1 MVDKIFKKAGQLK
14 EGHFVL
20 IEGAVCRIKSIEKS
34 APGRHG
40 SAKVRITATGVFDNQ
55 KRTFLGPVSADVE
68 VPIIKRGNAQVV
80 AVIADTVQIMDV
92 KNYDIFNVKR
102 PADVKALKSGVE
114 VEYMRYGN
122 EAAIVRIKSSVE
134 GKKK

>member
-14 EGHFVL
+14 EGEFIL
-20 IEGAVCRIKSIEKS
+20 LEDSVCRIKSIEKS

-40 SAKVRITATGVFDNQ
+40 SAKARITAVGVFDNQ

-80 AVIADTVQIMDV
+80 AVMGDTVQIMDV
-92 KNYDIFNVKR
+92 KNYDIFNVKK
-102 PADVKALKSGVE
+102 PTDIKSLKSGVE
-114 VEYMRYGN
+114 LEYMRYAD
-122 EAAIVRIKSSVE
+122 EAAIVRVKSASD
-134 GKKK
+134 GKK